1 LTKIETFKINLSIKE
16 DPLDRTSKWS
26 LIAVCITLLLFGI
39 SSFVFNAYPQQ
50 GAGDIAGSEPNNS
63 GNTSST
69 TTSFYS
75 QELIGKG
82 AALNNLDRYDK
93 TITYID
99 KSLAIDPNNES
110 VLLIKGVPLD
120 NNLHDTLISISAY
133 PLTQDTLDE
142 IRDNLMEVRL
152 SLQKGDL
159 IEALQHLNNAEEELL
174 LLQTNHTASISNNTT
189 IKNAA

>member
-1 LTKIETFKINLSIKE
+1 MTKIETFKINLSIKE
-16 DPLDRTSKWS
+16 DPLERTSKWS

-39 SSFVFNAYPQQ
+39 SSFVFNAYAQQ
-50 GAGDIAGSEPNNS
+50 GAGAIGGSEPNNS
-63 GNTSST
+63 ENTSSI

-82 AALNNLDRYDK
+82 AALNNLYRYDK

-99 KSLAIDPNNES
+99 KSLAIDPNNEF
-110 VLLIKGVPLD
+110 VLLIKGDPLD

-133 PLTQDTLDE
+133 SLTQDTLEE
-142 IRDNLMEVRL
+142 IRDNLMEDRL

-159 IEALQHLNNAEEELL
+159 IEALQHLNNADEELL
-174 LLQTNHTASISNNTT
+174 LLQTNHTTSISNNTT
-189 IKNAA
+189 IRNAA